1 MTIVDK
7 KTLEERTNRVVSIS
21 AQPASR
27 FPNYAIELEAALSS
41 SVVDLEQVTRIIGTI
56 PDLGAQLL
64 IFANSEL
71 AGLSHCVSH
80 IPEAVVLLGT
90 ERSRALVLGYA
101 VMQEI
106 AASRPRCTI
115 RDIREDQPSHRRL
128 PQADTS
134 LMLERRDT

>member
-7 KTLEERTNRVVSIS
+7 KTREERTNRVMSIS
-21 AQPASR
+21 ANPASR
-27 FPNYAIELEAALSS
+27 FPDYAIELEAALSS
-41 SVVDLEQVTRIIGTI
+41 PVVDLEQVTRIIGTV
-56 PDLGAQLL
+56 PELGAQLL

-71 AGLSHCVSH
+71 AGLSRCVSH

-106 AASRPRCTI
+106 AASRPCPTI
-115 RDIREDQPSHRRL
+115 RNMRRGSKRSSPLAQP
-128 PQADTS
+128 DMS
-134 LMLERRDT
+134 LMLERWDV